1 MQEHVFKRKR
11 RIGGKSVSSRC
22 YYGHYTLPNDSRQ
35 RTVILKTTD
44 KSVALMLLHKIVQEA
59 EREAAGVGVPKH
71 LLASAQKPL
80 AAHMEDFLADLLAS
94 GRDEM
99 YLANLR
105 CRLEKLFKDR
115 GWQYP
120 KDVTADSFMVWRG
133 AQTLAAKTLN
143 DYLDAANALLKW
155 MLRAARM
162 EANPLQ
168 AVRKVKTAGR
178 ETVQRR
184 ALTDDEVRRLLAVA
198 GMRKPVYLTAINT
211 GLRRA
216 ELAALQKADCYL
228 YGDNPCLKVRAS
240 TTKNDKGATIWLND
254 EVAAELK
261 NLVKLGESSSEPV
274 FESIPDMDRFRKD
287 LDAAKISYLDEQ
299 GRQAD
304 FHALRHTLATN
315 LARSGVLP
323 RVAMEFMRHSEMRL
337 TNKTYTDVSCL
348 PMAEAA
354 EMLPQFLEKK
364 GTQKGTHEAGAEGH
378 KPSCA
383 GANQIRAGEQESID
397 NKGGS
402 LVPSLAVAE
411 CREME
416 MVHPSGVEP
425 ETC

>member
-11 RIGGKSVSSRC
+11 RIGGKLVSSRC
-22 YYGHYTLPNDSRQ
+22 YYGHYTLPGDSRQ
-35 RTVILKTTD
+35 RTILLKTTD
-44 KSVALMLLHKIVQEA
+44 KQVAQAELHKIVQTA

-71 LLASAQKPL
+71 LLASAQKTL
-80 AAHMEDFLADLLAS
+80 TAHMEDFLADLLAS

-105 CRLEKLFKDR
+105 CRLKALFKDC

-120 KDVTADSFMVWRG
+120 KDVTADSFMTWRG

-155 MLRAARM
+155 MQRAVRL
-162 EANPLQ
+162 EVNPLQ

-178 ETVQRR
+178 EKVKRR
-184 ALTDDEVRRLLAVA
+184 ALADEQVRRLLEVA
-198 GMRKPVYLTAINT
+198 GPRKPVYLTAINT

-216 ELAALQKADCYL
+216 ELAALQKADCIL
-228 YGDNPCLKVRAS
+228 YGDNPCLKVRGS
-240 TTKNDKGATIWLND
+240 TTKNEKDVTIWLNQ

-261 NLVKLGESSSEPV
+261 NLVKLGECSSEPV
-274 FESIPDMDRFRKD
+274 FESLPDMDQYRKD
-287 LDAAKISYLDEQ
+287 LAAAEIPYLDEQ
-299 GRQAD
+299 GRRAD

-364 GTQKGTHEAGAEGH
+364 GTQKGIHGAGAEGL

-383 GANQIRAGEQESID
+383 VANQIRVGEQESID
-397 NKGGS
+397 NKGGG

-411 CREME
+411 CRERE